1 MTFQT
6 LCAIGAVGFFCTL
19 SPAQLR
25 PGFPRLPGSQA
36 VIAGAIGDGSTDDTS
51 AIQSAINVL
60 PSGGVLD
67 FGSGKTYLISQ
78 SLILRP
84 NASYIGASTIRMSG
98 SARPGTQIAIL
109 QYAMSDNVSITGL
122 TLDGNGIGGGISI
135 AINGGGSVPAQNLQ
149 ITHVTFMNT
158 NPHPSGGGDDAI
170 YDPVGITN
178 SLIAD
183 DLFVNCG
190 GGILLADPGNLTI
203 TRNEFDSIL
212 QDDAIYLLFPQNPFP
227 YGSGLVVSY
236 NHGTQIGRIA
246 IEMWGPGGSV
256 VQGPQITNNAFQGWS
271 NQSYGISV
279 MVGSH
284 AQILSN
290 SLTNGSGPFGI
301 ELGAPFSTVQGNTI
315 AGFSTGIVVHDA
327 HDSVIDSNTLTSQ
340 SDTAIMLSSAEGSR
354 TNLRISNNQVTDP
367 QFKGLSAQDNNWAN
381 STVTGNTISRR
392 IGAWTSDNLQTEFQA
407 IAFYPPGGPVS
418 ITRNT
423 VIEDGTVIPGLRFV
437 GVSVNGSQGANS
449 GTLYDSNTIKCN
461 QAQQAGIGFYVNTL
475 GGLDS
480 VTVTN
485 NTFQNLALVTSGQP
499 SPGVIYQNNIAI
511 NCLLAGV
518 INLVL

>member
-1 MTFQT
+1 MTLQT
-6 LCAIGAVGFFCTL
+6 FFAIGAAGFLCNL

-25 PGFPRLPGSQA
+25 PGFPRLPGAQA
-36 VIAGAIGDGSTDDTS
+36 AIYGAVGDGIADDTA
-51 AIQSAINVL
+51 AIQNAINGL
-60 PSGGVLD
+60 PSGAVLD
-67 FGSGKTYLISQ
+67 FGSGKTYLVSQ
-78 SLILRP
+78 SLILKP
-84 NASYIGASTIRMSG
+84 NAAYTGASTIRMSG

-109 QYAMSDNVSITGL
+109 QYEMSDNVSISGL
-122 TLDGNGIGGGISI
+122 TLDANGIGGGISL
-135 AINGGGSVPAQNLQ
+135 AINGGGSVPAQNIQ

-170 YDPVGITN
+170 YDPVGISN
-178 SLIAD
+178 ALIAD

-190 GGILLADPGNLTI
+190 GGILLSDPGNLSI
-203 TRNEFDSIL
+203 VRNEFDNIF

-227 YGSGLVVSY
+227 YGAGLVVSA
-236 NHGTQIGRIA
+236 NHGKQIARIA

-256 VQGPQITNNAFQGWS
+256 VQAPLISNNSFQGWS

-279 MVGSH
+279 MVGTH

-290 SLTNGSGPFGI
+290 TLANGAGPFGI

-315 AGFSTGIVVHDA
+315 SGFATGIVVHDA
-327 HDSVIDSNTLTSQ
+327 HDSTIDRNNLTAQ
-340 SDTAIMLSSAEGSR
+340 SDTGLLLSSAAGSR
-354 TNLRISNNQVTDP
+354 INLRISNNQVQDP

-392 IGAWTSDNLQTEFQA
+392 IGAWNGDNIQTQFQA

-418 ITRNT
+418 ITKNS
-423 VIEDGTVIPGLRFV
+423 VIESGTVIPGLRFV
-437 GVSVNGSQGANS
+437 GVAVNGGQGANS
-449 GTLYDSNTIKCN
+449 GTVYDSNTITSN
-461 QAQQAGIGFYVNTL
+461 QPQPAGIGFYVNTL
-475 GGLDS
+475 GGLDN

-499 SPGVIYQNNIAI
+499 SPGVIYQNNVAI
-511 NCLLAGV
+511 NCLLSGV
-518 INLVL
+518 IPLAP